1 MTNER
6 PRLRRA
12 LAAIA
17 ATAAIAVTLA
27 ACGSSGSDPTN
38 GSGGAAGEPVAG
50 GTLVFGRTAA
60 VNDLN
65 LHTQIAANNAFAIDK
80 IFEPLVSFD
89 ESGEIIPWLADYAES
104 DDELTYTFTL
114 RNGLMFSDGNPVTAD
129 DVVFSLETHQ
139 AVADSP
145 LPLTAPIESIE
156 AASETE
162 VVITLDEP
170 YTPFLSELSN
180 FSNGVL
186 PADFGGKSEA
196 EFFENP
202 IGTGPFVLNEWDKAG
217 DISFTKNENYWQE
230 GKPYLDALEYRY
242 IADDTQ
248 LRQQLAAGQLDAIDI
263 VPAANA
269 AEIEADSSLRLSQT
283 EGWSAEQVFFN
294 TERAEFADVKV
305 RRAIAMALDREGITQ
320 ATTFGTAETASALLP
335 PSIQYSAADDDI
347 ALPYDVAAAQAELA
361 GSDFPDG
368 FEFSLM
374 VPSGNTQRAQI
385 AQAIQEQLSEI
396 GITVNIEQLEIAT
409 FRERFF
415 AYDFDAMINN
425 GQSDA
430 PDPNGFITFQADPE
444 GFSQSYW
451 THYTNDTVTALMEAG
466 RVTPNGD
473 ERAEIYLDIQKQL
486 AQDAPY
492 IPLFYPANLKA
503 TTSNVA
509 GFTVLPNGSVRF
521 ADTWRV
527 DASA

>member
-170 YTPFLSELSN
+170 YTPFLSNSPTSPMGYFRPILAARAKQNSSRTRLAPVRLCSMSGTKREISA
-180 FSNGVL
+180 SRRTRTT
-186 PADFGGKSEA
+186 GKRANHTSMHWSTA
-196 EFFENP
+196 TSQMTPNSGSSSRQANWMP
-202 IGTGPFVLNEWDKAG
+202 S
-217 DISFTKNENYWQE
+217 ISC
-230 GKPYLDALEYRY
+230 PRR
-242 IADDTQ
+242 TQ
-248 LRQQLAAGQLDAIDI
+248 L
-263 VPAANA
+263 
-269 AEIEADSSLRLSQT
+269 
-283 EGWSAEQVFFN
+283 
-294 TERAEFADVKV
+294 K
-305 RRAIAMALDREGITQ
+305 
-320 ATTFGTAETASALLP
+320 
-335 PSIQYSAADDDI
+335 
-347 ALPYDVAAAQAELA
+347 
-361 GSDFPDG
+361 
-368 FEFSLM
+368 
-374 VPSGNTQRAQI
+374 
-385 AQAIQEQLSEI
+385 
-396 GITVNIEQLEIAT
+396 
-409 FRERFF
+409 
-415 AYDFDAMINN
+415 
-425 GQSDA
+425 
-430 PDPNGFITFQADPE
+430 
-444 GFSQSYW
+444 
-451 THYTNDTVTALMEAG
+451 
-466 RVTPNGD
+466 
-473 ERAEIYLDIQKQL
+473 
-486 AQDAPY
+486 
-492 IPLFYPANLKA
+492 
-503 TTSNVA
+503 
-509 GFTVLPNGSVRF
+509 
-521 ADTWRV
+521 
-527 DASA
+527 